1 MLNKN
6 GKTEY
11 PCIVPDI
18 RGKTSNLSPFN
29 MLLAVGFYSCILL
42 DWESSLLLLICQDI
56 LLRIV
61 ERSPKVLHNIAAL
74 ASILCHQVAY
84 VSFKLTL
91 STSWKCMA
99 CPR

>member
-42 DWESSLLLLICQDI
+42 D
-56 LLRIV
+56 
-61 ERSPKVLHNIAAL
+61 
-74 ASILCHQVAY
+74 
-84 VSFKLTL
+84 
-91 STSWKCMA
+91 
-99 CPR
+99 